1 MMICIVLT
9 KAFLRPYYCLVW
21 DCKCFVPK
29 PGSIFDLSLSATY
42 VTIQWILVYYYI
54 LKTSTNLCFLLFVL
68 GVRVRVLCA
77 RALRSLRT
85 SGRPRWWLGW
95 RLGLAWCSLC
105 HATVTLNIL
114 GRQQHLQTP
123 GSQNKSIASS
133 GHKSHL
139 RSDPQSSVMLYNRR
153 GAVLHTEGTESE
165 KLIWVWL
172 ETVHYNVQQ
181 VISMITDNTIY
192 VYMLFTL
199 GHHLCSLA
207 SEQFLAEITQT
218 RLEILLG
225 VFLCTFFIGSKNK
238 SFLSRHFLETQTHF

>member
-9 KAFLRPYYCLVW
+9 KAFLHPYYCLVW
-21 DCKCFVPK
+21 ECKCFVPK

-54 LKTSTNLCFLLFVL
+54 LKITTNLCFLLFVL

-172 ETVHYNVQQ
+172 
-181 VISMITDNTIY
+181 
-192 VYMLFTL
+192 
-199 GHHLCSLA
+199 
-207 SEQFLAEITQT
+207 
-218 RLEILLG
+218 
-225 VFLCTFFIGSKNK
+225 
-238 SFLSRHFLETQTHF
+238 

>member
-1 MMICIVLT
+1 MCSLIMMICIKRGIFASIILLGVRVQVLCSQSN
-9 KAFLRPYYCLVW
+9 P
-21 DCKCFVPK
+21 
-29 PGSIFDLSLSATY
+29 SLTFHY
-42 VTIQWILVYYYI
+42 RLLMLQFNGYYYI

-165 KLIWVWL
+165 KLI
-172 ETVHYNVQQ
+172 
-181 VISMITDNTIY
+181 
-192 VYMLFTL
+192 
-199 GHHLCSLA
+199 
-207 SEQFLAEITQT
+207 
-218 RLEILLG
+218 
-225 VFLCTFFIGSKNK
+225 
-238 SFLSRHFLETQTHF
+238 